1 MQEVDASVEVI
12 EAEEVEEEES
22 DCCHHWV
29 IESPNGPTSNG
40 VCKVCGVI
48 REFKNSIQV
57 TSWESDGNHLHRS
70 PPVPAASSL

>member
-1 MQEVDASVEVI
+1 MQEIDASVEVV

-48 REFKNSIQV
+48 RAFKNSIQV

-70 PPVPAASSL
+70 QPIPTASSL

>member
-70 PPVPAASSL
+70 PPVPTASSL